1 MLTKTSYI
9 CPQKHLT
16 KLLGYNMNENTK
28 LQNCLNCNRSENEIP
43 LVTLSYSGKPT
54 FICSHCL
61 PMLIHHP
68 EMLIGKIEG
77 AENIPPAEYHD

>member
-1 MLTKTSYI
+1 LASKT
-9 CPQKHLT
+9 LT

-77 AENIPPAEYHD
+77 AENIPPAEHQD